1 MHWLYFV
8 ENVVKNI
15 TGSAPPPP
23 SLISLVRQTCFSL
36 NKLFLLH
43 HSYVMIFWLFQIST
57 PPPPCLF
64 LWLERFFTLNC
75 SMTSINV
82 CNFIIFWLVLF
93 SDCCLPAI
101 WFLCWL
107 VGSWCSHLW
116 DVSWAGQLH
125 PTSYWILNLPN
136 RFNSRL
142 LIKWIIQCILKQLL
156 AGWVVYQ
163 TKRAFQKSE
172 LAGRTVTGPVI
183 LTKQ

>member
-1 MHWLYFV
+1 
-8 ENVVKNI
+8 
-15 TGSAPPPP
+15 
-23 SLISLVRQTCFSL
+23 
-36 NKLFLLH
+36 
-43 HSYVMIFWLFQIST
+43 
-57 PPPPCLF
+57 
-64 LWLERFFTLNC
+64 
-75 SMTSINV
+75 MTSINV

-163 TKRAFQKSE
+163 TKGAFQKSE

-183 LTKQ
+183 LTKHKLFPRVVTEHPSPLCILFRSWLMWLDSFDKEWDSHCDGVGLAGQF